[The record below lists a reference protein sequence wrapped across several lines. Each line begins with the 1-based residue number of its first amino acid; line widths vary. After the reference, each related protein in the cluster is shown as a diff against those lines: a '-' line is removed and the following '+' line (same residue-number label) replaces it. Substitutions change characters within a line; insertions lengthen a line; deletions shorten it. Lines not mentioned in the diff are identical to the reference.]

1 MQEQSLNQSTS
12 QSAGTSTE
20 RHSLTPSVE
29 ILERNLNAI
38 GFRSPNAARAI
49 LSAAP
54 RTDIEFI
61 RTDDGQLAAKLD
73 GRALCSLRRPIDEAK
88 SWSKQHD
95 PKDNGFFGIIGFG
108 LGHHIRAMHEAHQKH
123 SVLVC
128 FEPDLSLLRSV
139 LERVDHSDWIRDSHL
154 LLVTDGSDTAGL
166 SNLISSA
173 VAFISTGVELVIH
186 PASKLRLQQ
195 QGSEFSASFIQIV
208 KAMRTHMVTVLSHSG
223 VTIRNILMNTAHYAS
238 NPGIAPLKDS
248 CAGKT
253 AILIAAGPSL
263 QRNLAL
269 LEDPTIRERAVIIAV
284 QTMLKPLLERGI
296 KPHFVT
302 ALDHHEISKRFY
314 EGLSAEDVEGV
325 RLVAEPKANAAI
337 FNTFPG
343 EILCTGEPQLDALL
357 GEELSK
363 PMGKLPAGATVAHLN
378 YYLARYLGCK
388 NFVMIGQ
395 DLGFTDGQYYSAGA
409 SIHQVWSGE
418 LSEHRTLEMFEWE
431 RIARMKSLLR
441 PKTDVNGRPIYTD
454 EQMSTYIAQF
464 EGDFLQDK
472 ENDET
477 LRIIN
482 ATEGGVHIQ
491 HTEVMS
497 LRDAIDQLVGDE
509 LIEIPQTISDHD
521 NDELRTVKLRSRIE
535 HVHRQLTSIER
546 HSTKVIELIDK
557 ALEHDDDQKKVDRI
571 IAQIYALRDDV
582 TASEPGY
589 GLVNFINQ
597 KGSLD
602 RFKVDRQ
609 IALLDDLTPIE
620 HQRKQLERDANNVR
634 WVEYSAKEVAT
645 LIRRVLD
652 VIDGSA
658 QPMTRDEFADEEPT
672 TSVTATESSRRVEAV
687 IFADPDLGPLGTP
700 RKLEQPIFQDLNTL
714 ELTVKRLNQC
724 TSLDGITIITPEP
737 ERLSAMQLNHTLPI
751 RIIAADPQTI
761 RTRAQS
767 IGKARY
773 ASSECWRGS
782 IGSLGCYDEGL
793 EPMALQSAMETHKI
807 DAAAIVG
814 PDWAMVDPAL
824 VDRIVKRHRAD
835 PKQARIPFSQAVPG
849 LGCVV
854 IDREAADSLALAAK
868 SSNVNA
874 SIGAMLSYIPI
885 APQGDPIASPLC
897 VGVDLPLRDAGVR
910 VVADSTVRI
919 QSMAAAYRGLGDYAM
934 SADATVLLKAYKAEL
949 DQRNSRAPS
958 RIELELTTQPSIG
971 GHWRDLVG
979 AAPSAKLD
987 QQEAL
992 KLIGEARVLRDDC
1005 SVLLAG
1011 RGDPLTHP
1019 GAMDI
1024 ISEINQLGIASTEL
1038 RTALD
1043 PTSADAQRLISSGI
1057 DVLSVDVLAN
1067 TAAVYA
1073 TMTGRDNFDALLDT
1087 IQAMFDARSGSGF
1100 PTPWI
1105 VPRITRCDTSY
1116 QDIEGFYDRWLCV
1129 CGCAVIDP
1137 NPNTQT
1143 HDRIQPLPIPEPR
1156 ASQLASSVLRIQ
1168 ADGQV
1173 VDHLGQPVPNT
1184 NAFELGIEA
1193 SYQNM
1198 LAFISSRA
1206 SHHIEP
1212 KAPTMASNA

>member
-1 MQEQSLNQSTS
+1 MHEQSLNHNK
-12 QSAGTSTE
+12 SASTE
-20 RHSLTPSVE
+20 RFSLTPSVE

-49 LSAAP
+49 MNAQP

-61 RTDDGQLAAKLD
+61 KADDGELAAKLD
-73 GRALCSLRRPIDEAK
+73 GRAMCSLRRPIDEAK
-88 SWSKQHD
+88 TWSKQHD

-139 LERVDHSDWIRDSHL
+139 FEHIDHSDWIRESHL
-154 LLVTDGSDTAGL
+154 LMVTDGADTAGL

-223 VTIRNILMNTAHYAS
+223 VTLRNILMNTRHYAS
-238 NPGIAPLKDS
+238 NPGIEPLKDS
-248 CAGKT
+248 CKGKT

-269 LEDPTIRERAVIIAV
+269 LEDPSIRDRSVIIAV

-314 EGLSAEDVEGV
+314 EGLTPEDVQGV

-337 FNTFPG
+337 FETFPG

-357 GEELSK
+357 GEELGK

-395 DLGFTDGQYYSAGA
+395 DLGFTDGQYYSASA
-409 SIHQVWSGE
+409 SIHRVWSGE

-431 RIARMKSLLR
+431 RIGRMKSLLR
-441 PKTDVNGRPIYTD
+441 PKTDTNGRSIYTD

-482 ATEGGVHIQ
+482 ATEGGVHIK
-491 HTEVMS
+491 HTEVMT
-497 LRDAIDQLVGDE
+497 LKDAIDQFVGDDR
-509 LIEIPQTISDHD
+509 IQIPETINDHH
-521 NDELRTVKLRSRIE
+521 NDEQREIKLRSRID

-557 ALEHDDDQKKVDRI
+557 ALEHDDDPKKVDRI

-609 IALLDDLTPIE
+609 IALLDDLTPTE

-652 VIDGSA
+652 VIDGNA
-658 QPMTRDEFADEEPT
+658 QPMTRDEFADEEPSTTTT
-672 TSVTATESSRRVEAV
+672 TSSSGRRVEAV

-700 RKLEQPIFQDLNTL
+700 RKLEQPIFQDLNAL
-714 ELTVKRLNQC
+714 ELTVKRLGQC
-724 TSLDGITIITPEP
+724 TALDGITIITPDPQRIE
-737 ERLSAMQLNHTLPI
+737 AMQLNHQLPV
-751 RIIAADPQTI
+751 RIIGADPETLRS
-761 RTRAQS
+761 RTES

-793 EPMALQSAMETHKI
+793 EPNALLSAMEEHKI

-814 PDWAMVDPAL
+814 PDWAMVDPTL

-835 PKQARIPFSQAVPG
+835 PDQARIPFSQAVPG

-854 IDREAADSLALAAK
+854 IDRDAVGSLAQAAQNA
-868 SSNVNA
+868 SVNG

-897 VGVDLPLRDAGVR
+897 VGVDLSLRDAGVR
-910 VVADSTVRI
+910 VVADSTIRV

-934 SADATVLLKAYKAEL
+934 SADATVLLKAYKSEL
-949 DQRNSRAPS
+949 DQRAARAPS
-958 RIELELTTQPSIG
+958 RIQLELTSHSDLE
-971 GHWRDLVG
+971 GHWKSLVG
-979 AAPSAKLD
+979 NHTSTTMNHQDPI
-987 QQEAL
+987 
-992 KLIGEARVLRDDC
+992 KLISEARVLRDDC
-1005 SVLLAG
+1005 SVLISG
-1011 RGDPLTHP
+1011 RGDPLNHP
-1019 GAMDI
+1019 DAIQI
-1024 ISEINQLGIASTEL
+1024 ISEINQLGIVSIEL
-1038 RTALD
+1038 RTPMLNEKPVAEQLV
-1043 PTSADAQRLISSGI
+1043 RSGI
-1057 DVLSVDVLAN
+1057 DVLSIDVLAN
-1067 TAAVYA
+1067 TPAVYQ
-1073 TMTGRDNFDALLDT
+1073 TMTGSHGFDDLLDT
-1087 IQAMFDARSGSGF
+1087 MQTMFNERPSSGL

-1105 VPRITRCDTSY
+1105 VPRITRCDASY
-1116 QDIEGFYDRWLCV
+1116 QDIEGFYDRWLSV
-1129 CGCAVIDP
+1129 CGCAIIDP
-1137 NPNTQT
+1137 NPNTKT
-1143 HDRIQPLPIPEPR
+1143 NDRIQPLPIPEPR
-1156 ASQLASSVLRIQ
+1156 ASQLENATLRIQ

-1184 NAFELGIEA
+1184 NAIELGIEQ
-1193 SYQNM
+1193 SYQNL
-1198 LAFISSRA
+1198 LAYKSSQPRQD
-1206 SHHIEP
+1206 IEP
-1212 KAPTMASNA
+1212 KANPMAVQA